1 MSFIIN
7 TNFEVRFPIP
17 IDGRLI
23 VESVDGLTPSLVS
36 LQVPYNYENMYVW
49 VKEEKQF
56 YYLIDNPPQ
65 GGATKSDWASFS
77 GGVSNNQGLGDGKT
91 GSTPFYYNNDWV
103 VQSTHLYNDGNQISI
118 NGGGLGANGTPSSY
132 LPNDAKFTVWSD
144 SCIAVFEA
152 ATNSFVTNIEARNWK
167 SGTKAAAAVGIYAT
181 MGPGLDGLTLGA
193 LSKEFTDFPGYGRS
207 CDTFIYSGAC
217 ARSLNIIQQ
226 GNIGTFQ
233 DADIKL
239 FANSDANSIPTLR
252 VFNGGITAGAIL
264 PNSYELRFGDKDT
277 CTDQKNGST
286 DATSGRY
293 VILKSPQTLEER
305 WTLTWPKQGPASYST
320 TFNTALMW
328 NGSEYIWGTAGQ
340 LGVAGGGG
348 GAISLKPNAGLT
360 NSGETYA
367 TIYNTTVNETTEVE
381 GTNTPLT
388 TQHPLTWLS
397 GLTAGYFRQKN
408 IVEVLDMILF
418 PAIPF
423 PYTSP
428 SLSIVVSS
436 PTLTLYRQV
445 NISSYTHDITLNY
458 SPSNSPA
465 TASQYSFF
473 CSKITNTSGIPNYV
487 LIGSAVNSTSN
498 TQAKSTVSFP
508 AQIPTWYSLFGTV
521 SHISSTI
528 CLDSAGN
535 PTPLPAANQAGIKST
550 TNPSSCNFCFIF
562 PYFYGTVSSVETT
575 VTNLQIQSSNDETA
589 LSQNNLTVD
598 FNTQNSSTKGFLA
611 IPNSI
616 GSQISVTYVKHE
628 ATNNSLNQGTI
639 PGSLFPAPF
648 EVGDVSVNGIL
659 HTYSVYLFSKGSA
672 TDAPFKFTT

>member
-1 MSFIIN
+1 
-7 TNFEVRFPIP
+7 
-17 IDGRLI
+17 
-23 VESVDGLTPSLVS
+23 
-36 LQVPYNYENMYVW
+36 MYVW
-49 VKEEKQF
+49 VRDEKLF
-56 YYLIDNPPQ
+56 YYLIDSPTE
-65 GGATKSDWASFS
+65 GGATVSDWASFS
-77 GGVSNNQGLGDGKT
+77 GGSQNNQGLGDGKT

-103 VQSTHLYNDGNQISI
+103 VQSTHLYNDGNQVSI

-132 LPNDAKFTVWSD
+132 QPNAAKFTVWSD

-152 ATNSFVTNIEARNWK
+152 ATNSFVTNIEARNWE

-181 MGPGLDGLTLGA
+181 MGPGLDGLTLGG
-193 LSKEFTDFPGYGRS
+193 LSKDFSAFPGYGRS

-226 GNIGTFQ
+226 GNVGTFQ

-239 FANSDANSIPTLR
+239 FANSDANSISTLR
-252 VFNGGITAGAIL
+252 VFNRGITAGAIL

-277 CTDQKNGST
+277 CNDQKNGST

-348 GAISLKPNAGLT
+348 GGSITLEPNAGLT

-381 GTNTPLT
+381 GTYETPGD
-388 TQHPLTWLS
+388 HPLVWLR

-423 PYTSP
+423 AYTSP
-428 SLSIVVSS
+428 SLSISVTDPV
-436 PTLTLYRQV
+436 PTQYRQV
-445 NISSYTHDITLNY
+445 NSSFYQHDITLNY
-458 SPSNSPA
+458 NPGITTA

-473 CSKITNTSGIPNYV
+473 CSKITNTSGVANYV
-487 LIGSAVNSTSN
+487 LIDAAIDSTATSVVKANVNFSAS
-498 TQAKSTVSFP
+498 
-508 AQIPTWYSLFGTV
+508 IPTWYSLCGTV
-521 SHISSTI
+521 SHIASTI
-528 CLDSAGN
+528 GNDSAGN
-535 PTPLPAANQAGIKST
+535 PTPLPASNQAGIKPT
-550 TNPSSCNFCFIF
+550 TSAVNFCFIF
-562 PYFYGTVSSVETT
+562 PYFYGTVSSSETS
-575 VTNLQIQSSNDETA
+575 VTNTQIQNSNDETA
-589 LSQNNLTVD
+589 LSQNNLIVD
-598 FNTQNSSTKGFLA
+598 FNTQNSGTKGFLA
-611 IPNSI
+611 IPKSI
-616 GSQISVTYVKHE
+616 GSQISVNYVKHE
-628 ATNNSLNQGTI
+628 ATNNALNQGTI
-639 PGSLFPAPF
+639 PGALFPAPF
-648 EVGDVSVNGIL
+648 DVGSVNVNGIL